1 MCVYPCSG
9 IIYIYIYIYIY
20 IFIFIYI
27 YIYIIIYN
35 IMYLAVFQYI
45 YISIYILEIYL
56 EERSHGGRY
65 CLQTYVYHSS
75 LWPHAAAI
83 SL

>member
-1 MCVYPCSG
+1 
-9 IIYIYIYIYIY
+9 
-20 IFIFIYI
+20 
-27 YIYIIIYN
+27 
-35 IMYLAVFQYI
+35 MYLAVFQYI